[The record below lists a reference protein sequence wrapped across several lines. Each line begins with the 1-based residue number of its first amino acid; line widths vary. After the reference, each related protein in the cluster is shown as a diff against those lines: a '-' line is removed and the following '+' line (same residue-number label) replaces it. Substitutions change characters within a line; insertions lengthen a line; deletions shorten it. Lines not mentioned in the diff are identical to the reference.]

1 MDDDD
6 TVDNDGQQSVMTVNT
21 LCMCD
26 CVCIYQHAYHK
37 HDMEGYYHNI
47 GHHYFTV
54 VVNYCVCTVTY
65 RHPQWTWT
73 ILPDHMIQG
82 ILGQQM

>member
-6 TVDNDGQQSVMTVNT
+6 TVDNDGQQSVMMLTHYV
-21 LCMCD
+21 
-26 CVCIYQHAYHK
+26 CVIVCVYQHAYHK

-54 VVNYCVCTVTY
+54 VVNCCVCTVTY
-65 RHPQWTWT
+65 RHHQWTWT
-73 ILPDHMIQG
+73 ILLDHMIRG